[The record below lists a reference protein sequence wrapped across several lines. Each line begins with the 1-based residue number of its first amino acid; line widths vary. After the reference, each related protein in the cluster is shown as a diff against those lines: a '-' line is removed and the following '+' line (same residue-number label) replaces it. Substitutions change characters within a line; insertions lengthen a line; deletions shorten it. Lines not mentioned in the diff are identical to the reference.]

1 MIRLQGREFHKV
13 KEEFKTVS
21 WNISSNGRIRINL
34 TPKNSKSNKAT
45 HYHWLNNEEIV
56 EFLRSD
62 YYKKTP
68 ASVIEPKQKRKKAKK
83 TEINDYSQDTLDL
96 MQLYSHLGVE
106 AYGED
111 IQEQAL
117 KEIAR
122 LQKVEIMNKT
132 YYKKLYSCYC
142 CPICGK
148 LVCKF
153 YGSPKSIKRMINKL
167 TRNKLK
173 QELIKIKELEK
184 ENEKM

>member
-1 MIRLQGREFHKV
+1 MDV
-13 KEEFKTVS
+13 KEEKQQ
-21 WNISSNGRIRINL
+21 SNSG
-34 TPKNSKSNKAT
+34 
-45 HYHWLNNEEIV
+45 
-56 EFLRSD
+56 
-62 YYKKTP
+62 
-68 ASVIEPKQKRKKAKK
+68 
-83 TEINDYSQDTLDL
+83 YSEDTLCL
-96 MQLYSHLGVE
+96 KQIYSHLGVE

-122 LQKVEIMNKT
+122 LQKGEIMNKT

-153 YGSPKSIKRMINKL
+153 YGSPKSIKSMINKL